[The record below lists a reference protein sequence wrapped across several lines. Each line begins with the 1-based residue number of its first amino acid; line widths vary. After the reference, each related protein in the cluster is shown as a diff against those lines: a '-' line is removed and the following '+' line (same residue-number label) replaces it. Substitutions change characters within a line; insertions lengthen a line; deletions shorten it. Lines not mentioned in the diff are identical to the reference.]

1 MRAVAIQIRNHRYPI
16 AKVEAMV
23 GSAYQDIGRVDY
35 NYFVDTSGLG
45 AGPFALRVTDARGHV
60 LEDSGVPLG
69 DNTTSSGAAQFPMC
83 P

>member
-1 MRAVAIQIRNHRYPI
+1 
-16 AKVEAMV
+16 MV